1 MTPPPAISH
10 HFAPDPAV
18 LAPIT
23 VLIAAGH
30 DRARAALEGLVE
42 SEPTLEHVASATNL
56 ASSIRALRGSR
67 PELAVID
74 QAVLGHGGLDRL
86 PLLAAVAPM
95 TAFFVLGVETH
106 PDFATRARR
115 AGAAGY
121 ILLEE
126 AAERLAPAAREA
138 VLRPAWTA
146 SARRGGAAPESAP

>member
-1 MTPPPAISH
+1 M
-10 HFAPDPAV
+10 

-30 DRARAALEGLVE
+30 DRARAALAGLVE
-42 SEPTLEHVASATNL
+42 SEPTLEHVASALDL
-56 ASSIRALRGSR
+56 ASSIRALRALH

-74 QAVLGHGGLDRL
+74 QALLGHGGLDRL

-95 TAFFVLGVETH
+95 TAFLMLGVETH
-106 PDFATRARR
+106 PGFAARARR

-146 SARRGGAAPESAP
+146 SATRGGADPESAP

>member
-1 MTPPPAISH
+1 M
-10 HFAPDPAV
+10 

-42 SEPTLEHVASATNL
+42 SEPTLEHVASALDL
-56 ASSIRALRGSR
+56 ASSIRALRALH

-74 QAVLGHGGLDRL
+74 QALLGHGGLDRL

-95 TAFFVLGVETH
+95 TAFLMLGVETH
-106 PDFATRARR
+106 PGFAARARR

-138 VLRPAWTA
+138 ALRPAWTA
-146 SARRGGAAPESAP
+146 SATRGGADPESAP